1 MFFSCKVSRRIR
13 LFITRKNNYA
23 SCQNENTNPPQ
34 RATNSS
40 NEARHECS
48 TGILPVG
55 QPGVSPGESL
65 FGRRDARR
73 PHSRDGSAA
82 AAGSMI
88 YLDYNATTPLCDE
101 AREAMLLY
109 LDRHFGNP
117 SSVHAAGRE
126 ARAAIDGARDK
137 LAALLRVEPH
147 ELIFTSGGTE
157 SCNLAV
163 LGLARCPSSR
173 GGHVISN
180 KAEHHA
186 VLNAL
191 EYLEKRKN
199 FEVTW
204 LNVSRDGI
212 VDLDQLASSIRSD
225 TRLVSIMTANNE
237 TGVIQPMREI
247 SQICRDRGV
256 LLHSDMVQAFGKT
269 DVDVSLVDVASFAA
283 HKFYGPKGTG
293 FLCLRAGLPIQPIMF
308 GGAHENQRRPGTEN
322 VAGIAGMAA
331 AAEWILRDRETEQ
344 ERRAG
349 LRDQLWRGIAD
360 VFPDAQQ
367 NGDPTH
373 RLANTLNA
381 SFIGVDSETMLM
393 ALDLE
398 GICASSGSACMVGS
412 VRASH
417 VLLAMGL
424 PMERARSAIRLSLG
438 EWTTA
443 EEIAD
448 AGDALD
454 RIAKRTKDAREYA
467 LA

>member
-1 MFFSCKVSRRIR
+1 
-13 LFITRKNNYA
+13 
-23 SCQNENTNPPQ
+23 
-34 RATNSS
+34 
-40 NEARHECS
+40 
-48 TGILPVG
+48 
-55 QPGVSPGESL
+55 
-65 FGRRDARR
+65 
-73 PHSRDGSAA
+73 
-82 AAGSMI
+82 MI
-88 YLDYNATTPLCDE
+88 YLDYNATTPLCDA
-101 AREAMLLY
+101 AREAMLPY
-109 LDRHFGNP
+109 LGRYFGNP

-126 ARAAIDGARDK
+126 ARAAIDNARDK
-137 LAALLRVEPH
+137 LGALLRAKPGEI
-147 ELIFTSGGTE
+147 IFTGGATE

-163 LGLARCPSSR
+163 LGLARSSSSR
-173 GGHVISN
+173 GGHIISN

-186 VLNAL
+186 VLHPL
-191 EYLEKRKN
+191 EHLEQHEG

-204 LNVSRDGI
+204 LNVFESGM
-212 VDLDQLASSIRSD
+212 VDLDQLADSIRPD

-331 AAEWILRDRETEQ
+331 AAEWILHDRETEQ
-344 ERRAG
+344 ERRDQ
-349 LRDQLWRGIAD
+349 LRDQLWRSIVN
-360 VFPDAQQ
+360 VFPDAKQ

-438 EWTTA
+438 KWTTA
-443 EEIAD
+443 KEIAD